1 MRRLELV
8 AVTVTLLA
16 AITSLQPLAAR
27 EVKAIETGGSGD
39 LTMCPMRD
47 FSCNL
52 YHRIALPLQ
61 MTIGEKV
68 NVSFGSNP
76 KQSDFPVAR
85 IIVRDGGRCTGVS
98 QLAET
103 QGVEQSARPSCRVV
117 PKSTGPT

>member
-76 KQSDFPVAR
+76 KQYDFPVAR
-85 IIVRDGGRCTGVS
+85 IIVRDGGGCTVFS

-103 QGVEQSARPSCRVV
+103 EDVGKIEVASCRVV
-117 PKSTGPT
+117 SEAQ

>member
-16 AITSLQPLAAR
+16 AIMSLRPLVAS
-27 EVKAIETGGSGD
+27 EVKAIETGGRGD

-76 KQSDFPVAR
+76 KQYDFPVAR
-85 IIVRDGGRCTGVS
+85 IIVRDGGGGPS
-98 QLAET
+98 FDHLAET
-103 QGVEQSARPSCRVV
+103 RDLE
-117 PKSTGPT
+117 KIE